1 MIRPQRTLALLAMV
15 IIGIGPPSLA
25 VAADDGAKIFEE
37 QCAVCHYPQKKPL
50 DQKHMTRA
58 EWKLAV
64 DDMIEKENVNPAPPK
79 AKIEILLDYL
89 VKAHGPASGAA
100 ADPPASPGKN

>member
-1 MIRPQRTLALLAMV
+1 MIRPKMTLAAVAMV

-37 QCAVCHYPQKKPL
+37 QCAPCHYPEKKPL

-64 DDMIEKENVNPAPPK
+64 EDMIEKENVNPAPPK
-79 AKIEILLDYL
+79 AKIEILLDYMTKTFG
-89 VKAHGPASGAA
+89 VAGGAA
-100 ADPPASPGKN
+100 ADPAASPGKK